1 MANKKVYFFRVTI
14 TDLKGNNISVD
25 KYKELF
31 EEIID
36 NHSVNN
42 TTYKSLDLSFENDPM
57 HTVWDIFNYK
67 NDCLFG
73 RLSRQRPSSSVIQR
87 DYQTFQ
93 KSDVLPVGDQQNKG
107 IEQYTFGSLDYD
119 TGIFSIVSSKG
130 SPNEKVLR
138 NTFVKYNRNFILD
151 LIPIPNPHGIENIY
165 LGEGA
170 EITRLEVEVP
180 LPSAAVLSNLFEW
193 DADEVVDAMTNRN
206 LTAEVVLKPLR
217 RHSITV
223 DSDETKNLIDKIKN
237 KLDFYKKAKMK
248 AKTKKL
254 KLRDYNFYDENF
266 SYPIDVPL
274 YYMQNYERIYYSVD
288 EMVEIYKQNIV
299 SAFRI
304 NKTILIEIVNSESD

>member
-1 MANKKVYFFRVTI
+1 MANKKVYFFKVNMS
-14 TDLKGNNISVD
+14 DLKGNRMPVG

-36 NHSVNN
+36 KYAVNN
-42 TTYKSLDLSFENDPM
+42 TVYRSLDLSFEDDPM
-57 HTVWDIFNYK
+57 HTIWDIFDYK
-67 NDCLFG
+67 NDRLFG
-73 RLSRQRPSSSVIQR
+73 RLSKQRPSSSVIQR
-87 DYQTFQ
+87 DYHTYQ

-130 SPNEKVLR
+130 SPTEKVLS
-138 NTFVKYNRNFILD
+138 NTFLKYNRNYVLE
-151 LIPIPNPHGIENIY
+151 LLPIPNAHGIENIY
-165 LGEGA
+165 LGEDA
-170 EITRLEVEVP
+170 EVTRLEVELP
-180 LPSAAVLSNLFEW
+180 LPSAAFLSNLFGW
-193 DADEVVDAMTNRN
+193 DADEVVDAMTRRQ
-206 LTAEVVLKPLR
+206 LTADVVLKPLSR
-217 RHSITV
+217 QSITV

-237 KLDFYKKAKMK
+237 KLGFYKKAKMK

-266 SYPIDVPL
+266 SYPIDISL

-299 SAFRI
+299 SAFQT
-304 NKTILIEIVNSESD
+304 NKNVLKEIVNSESD